1 MKREQIYLSTVDPRA
16 GELAR
21 ELGLGVEI
29 AEYCTAWNMD
39 REYPQTDERL
49 RGALAGNPR
58 RILHGPF
65 NELFPC
71 AIDPEARDLAARRYR
86 QAIALARNYGA
97 DKVVIHAG
105 FNPWLYYPVWF
116 REQSAVFWR
125 EFLAEDPG
133 VEIVLENV
141 LEQEPEWMTE
151 ILRAVDSPRL
161 RLCLDVGHA
170 NAYSEIPVMKW
181 LEESAPFLS
190 HLHIHNN
197 DGTGDTHSPLR
208 EGSIPVKALLSRAWQ
223 LCPEATATLEL
234 PNCEPSICWLL
245 EETIWKRN

>member
-71 AIDPEARDLAARRYR
+71 AIDPEARNLAARRYR
-86 QAIALARNYGA
+86 QAIALARDYGA

-125 EFLAEDPG
+125 EFLAEEPG

-161 RLCLDVGHA
+161 RLCLDVGHV
-170 NAYSEIPVMKW
+170 NAYSPVDAAQW
-181 LEESAPFLS
+181 LRRCAPWISHF
-190 HLHIHNN
+190 HLHNN
-197 DGTGDTHSPLR
+197 NGTRDAHDPLFR
-208 EGSIPVKALLSRAWQ
+208 GSIPMEELLTLAGE
-223 LCPEATATLEL
+223 LCPEATFTLEL
-234 PNCEPSICWLL
+234 PNAENSARELMKI
-245 EETIWKRN
+245 IGN

>member
-86 QAIALARNYGA
+86 QAIALARDYGA

-161 RLCLDVGHA
+161 RLCLDVGHV
-170 NAYSEIPVMKW
+170 NAYSPVDTAEW
-181 LEESAPFLS
+181 LRRCAPWISHF
-190 HLHIHNN
+190 HLHNN
-197 DGTGDTHSPLR
+197 NGTRDAHDPLFR
-208 EGSIPVKALLSRAWQ
+208 GSIPMEELLTLAGD
-223 LCPEATATLEL
+223 LCPEATFTLEL
-234 PNCEPSICWLL
+234 PDGESSARELMKI
-245 EETIWKRN
+245 IDH

>member
-86 QAIALARNYGA
+86 QAISLARDYGA

-161 RLCLDVGHA
+161 RLCLDVGHV
-170 NAYSEIPVMKW
+170 NAYSPVDAAEW
-181 LEESAPFLS
+181 LRRCAPWISHF
-190 HLHIHNN
+190 HLHNN
-197 DGTGDTHSPLR
+197 NGTRDAHDPLFR
-208 EGSIPVKALLSRAWQ
+208 GSIPMEELLTLAGE
-223 LCPEATATLEL
+223 LCPEATFTLEL
-234 PNCEPSICWLL
+234 PDAENSARELMKI
-245 EETIWKRN
+245 IDH

>member
-71 AIDPEARDLAARRYR
+71 AIDPEARNLAARRYR
-86 QAIALARNYGA
+86 QAIALARDYGA

-161 RLCLDVGHA
+161 RLCLDVGHV
-170 NAYSEIPVMKW
+170 NAYSPVDTAEW
-181 LEESAPFLS
+181 LRRCAPWISHF
-190 HLHIHNN
+190 HLHNN
-197 DGTGDTHSPLR
+197 NGTRDAHDPLFR
-208 EGSIPVKALLSRAWQ
+208 GSIPMEELLTLAGE
-223 LCPEATATLEL
+223 LCPEATFTLEL
-234 PNCEPSICWLL
+234 PNAENSARELMKI
-245 EETIWKRN
+245 IGN

>member
-86 QAIALARNYGA
+86 QAIALARDYGA

-125 EFLAEDPG
+125 EFLAEEPG

-161 RLCLDVGHA
+161 RLCLDVGHV
-170 NAYSEIPVMKW
+170 NAYSPVDTAQW
-181 LEESAPFLS
+181 LRRCAPWISHF
-190 HLHIHNN
+190 HLHNN
-197 DGTGDTHSPLR
+197 NGTRDAHDPLFR
-208 EGSIPVKALLSRAWQ
+208 GSIPMEELLTLAGE
-223 LCPEATATLEL
+223 LCPEATFTLEL
-234 PNCEPSICWLL
+234 PDAESSARELMKI
-245 EETIWKRN
+245 IDH

>member
-86 QAIALARNYGA
+86 QAIALARDYGA

-125 EFLAEDPG
+125 EFLAEETG

-161 RLCLDVGHA
+161 RLCLDVGHV
-170 NAYSEIPVMKW
+170 NAYSPVDAAQW
-181 LEESAPFLS
+181 LRRCAPWISHF
-190 HLHIHNN
+190 HLHNN
-197 DGTGDTHSPLR
+197 NGTRDAHDPLFR
-208 EGSIPVKALLSRAWQ
+208 GSIPMEELLTLAGE
-223 LCPEATATLEL
+223 LCPEATFTLEL
-234 PNCEPSICWLL
+234 PDAENSARELMKI
-245 EETIWKRN
+245 IGN

>member
-86 QAIALARNYGA
+86 QAIALARDYGA

-125 EFLAEDPG
+125 EFLAEEPG

-161 RLCLDVGHA
+161 RLCLDVGHV
-170 NAYSEIPVMKW
+170 NAYSPVDAAQW
-181 LEESAPFLS
+181 LRRCAPWISHF
-190 HLHIHNN
+190 HLHNN
-197 DGTGDTHSPLR
+197 NGTRDAHDPLFH
-208 EGSIPVKALLSRAWQ
+208 GSIPMEELLTLAGA
-223 LCPEATATLEL
+223 LCPEATFTLEL
-234 PNCEPSICWLL
+234 PDAENSARELMKI
-245 EETIWKRN
+245 IGN

>member
-86 QAIALARNYGA
+86 QAIALARDYGA

-125 EFLAEDPG
+125 EFLAEEPG

-141 LEQEPEWMTE
+141 LEREPEWMLD

-161 RLCLDVGHA
+161 RLCLDVGHV
-170 NAYSEIPVMKW
+170 NAYSPVGVTQW
-181 LEESAPFLS
+181 LERCAPWIS
-190 HLHIHNN
+190 HLHLHNN
-197 DGTGDTHSPLR
+197 DGTRDAHDALFQGT
-208 EGSIPVKALLSRAWQ
+208 IPMKEILNLAGE
-223 LCPEATATLEL
+223 LCPKATFTLEL
-234 PNCEPSICWLL
+234 PDGESSVRELMELVDN
-245 EETIWKRN
+245 

>member
-1 MKREQIYLSTVDPRA
+1 MREERFYLSTIDPKA
-16 GELAR
+16 GQLAR
-21 ELGLGVEI
+21 EYGLGVEI
-29 AEYCTAWNMD
+29 AEFCTAWNMD
-39 REYPQTDERL
+39 RELAETDARVRQQLE
-49 RGALAGNPR
+49 GNRR

-86 QAIALARNYGA
+86 QAIALARDYGA

-161 RLCLDVGHA
+161 RLCLDVGHV
-170 NAYSEIPVMKW
+170 NAYSPVDAAQW
-181 LEESAPFLS
+181 LRRCAPWISHF
-190 HLHIHNN
+190 HLHNN
-197 DGTGDTHSPLR
+197 NGTRDAHDPLFR
-208 EGSIPVKALLSRAWQ
+208 GSIPMEELLTLAGD
-223 LCPEATATLEL
+223 LCPEATFTLEL
-234 PNCEPSICWLL
+234 PNAESSARELMKI
-245 EETIWKRN
+245 IDH

>member
-71 AIDPEARDLAARRYR
+71 AIDPQARDLAARRYR
-86 QAIALARNYGA
+86 QAIALARDYGA

-141 LEQEPEWMTE
+141 LEQEPEWMTD

-161 RLCLDVGHA
+161 RLCLDVGHV
-170 NAYSEIPVMKW
+170 NAYSPVDAAQW
-181 LEESAPFLS
+181 LRRCAPWISHF
-190 HLHIHNN
+190 HLHNN
-197 DGTGDTHSPLR
+197 NGTRDAHDPLFR
-208 EGSIPVKALLSRAWQ
+208 GSIPMEELLTLAGE
-223 LCPEATATLEL
+223 LCPEATFTLEL
-234 PNCEPSICWLL
+234 PNAENSARELMKI
-245 EETIWKRN
+245 IDH

>member
-86 QAIALARNYGA
+86 QAIALARDYGA

-161 RLCLDVGHA
+161 RLCLDVGHV
-170 NAYSEIPVMKW
+170 NAYSPVDAAEW
-181 LEESAPFLS
+181 LRRCAPWISHF
-190 HLHIHNN
+190 HLHNN
-197 DGTGDTHSPLR
+197 NGTRDAHDPLFR
-208 EGSIPVKALLSRAWQ
+208 GSIPMEELLTLAGE
-223 LCPEATATLEL
+223 LCPEATFTLEL
-234 PNCEPSICWLL
+234 PEAENSARELMKI
-245 EETIWKRN
+245 IDH

>member
-86 QAIALARNYGA
+86 QAIALARDYGA

-125 EFLAEDPG
+125 EFLAEEPG

-161 RLCLDVGHA
+161 RLCLDVGHV
-170 NAYSEIPVMKW
+170 NAYSPVDAAQW
-181 LEESAPFLS
+181 LRRCAPWISHF
-190 HLHIHNN
+190 HLHNN
-197 DGTGDTHSPLR
+197 NGTRDAHDPLFR
-208 EGSIPVKALLSRAWQ
+208 GSIPMEELLTLAGE
-223 LCPEATATLEL
+223 LCPEATFTLEL
-234 PNCEPSICWLL
+234 PDAENSARELMKIT
-245 EETIWKRN
+245 EN

>member
-86 QAIALARNYGA
+86 QAIALARDYGA

-125 EFLAEDPG
+125 EFLAEEPG

-161 RLCLDVGHA
+161 RLCLDVGHV
-170 NAYSEIPVMKW
+170 NAYSPVDAAEW
-181 LEESAPFLS
+181 LRRCAPWISHF
-190 HLHIHNN
+190 HLHNN
-197 DGTGDTHSPLR
+197 NGTRDAHDPLFR
-208 EGSIPVKALLSRAWQ
+208 GSIPMEELLTLAGD
-223 LCPEATATLEL
+223 LCPEATFTLEL
-234 PNCEPSICWLL
+234 PDGESSARELMKITEN
-245 EETIWKRN
+245 

>member
-86 QAIALARNYGA
+86 QAIALARDYGA

-161 RLCLDVGHA
+161 RLCLDVGHV
-170 NAYSEIPVMKW
+170 NAYSPVDAAQW
-181 LEESAPFLS
+181 LRRCAPWISHF
-190 HLHIHNN
+190 HLHNN
-197 DGTGDTHSPLR
+197 NGTRDAHDPLFR
-208 EGSIPVKALLSRAWQ
+208 GSIPMEELLTLAGE
-223 LCPEATATLEL
+223 LCPEATFTLEL
-234 PNCEPSICWLL
+234 PDAENSARELMKI
-245 EETIWKRN
+245 IDH

>member
-86 QAIALARNYGA
+86 QAIALARDYGA

-125 EFLAEDPG
+125 EFLAEEPG

-161 RLCLDVGHA
+161 RLCLDVGHV
-170 NAYSEIPVMKW
+170 NAYSPVDAAQW
-181 LEESAPFLS
+181 LRRCAPWISHF
-190 HLHIHNN
+190 HLHNN
-197 DGTGDTHSPLR
+197 NGTRDAHDPLFR
-208 EGSIPVKALLSRAWQ
+208 GSIPMEELLTLAGE
-223 LCPEATATLEL
+223 LCPEATFTLEL
-234 PNCEPSICWLL
+234 PDGESSARELMKI
-245 EETIWKRN
+245 IDH

>member
-86 QAIALARNYGA
+86 QAIALARDYGA

-125 EFLAEDPG
+125 EFLAEEPG

-141 LEQEPEWMTE
+141 LEQEPEWMTD

-161 RLCLDVGHA
+161 RLCLDVGHV
-170 NAYSEIPVMKW
+170 NAYSPVDAAQW
-181 LEESAPFLS
+181 LRRCAPWISHF
-190 HLHIHNN
+190 HLHNN
-197 DGTGDTHSPLR
+197 NGTRDAHDPLFR
-208 EGSIPVKALLSRAWQ
+208 GSIPMEELLTLAGE
-223 LCPEATATLEL
+223 LCPEATFTLEL
-234 PNCEPSICWLL
+234 PDAENSARELMKI
-245 EETIWKRN
+245 IGN

>member
-86 QAIALARNYGA
+86 QAIALARDYGA

-125 EFLAEDPG
+125 EFLAEEPG

-161 RLCLDVGHA
+161 RLCLDVGHV
-170 NAYSEIPVMKW
+170 NAYSPVDAAQW
-181 LEESAPFLS
+181 LRRCAPWISHF
-190 HLHIHNN
+190 HLHNN
-197 DGTGDTHSPLR
+197 NGTRDAHDPLFR
-208 EGSIPVKALLSRAWQ
+208 GSIPMEELLTLAGE
-223 LCPEATATLEL
+223 LCPEATFTLEL
-234 PNCEPSICWLL
+234 PNAENSARELMKI
-245 EETIWKRN
+245 IDH

>member
-1 MKREQIYLSTVDPRA
+1 MREERFYLSTIDPKA
-16 GELAR
+16 GQLAL
-21 ELGLGVEI
+21 EYGLGVEI
-29 AEYCTAWNMD
+29 AEFCTAWNMD
-39 REYPQTDERL
+39 REFSETDARVRQQLE
-49 RGALAGNPR
+49 GNRR

-86 QAIALARNYGA
+86 QAIALARDYGA

-125 EFLAEDPG
+125 EFLAADPG

-141 LEQEPEWMTE
+141 LEQEPEWMTD

-161 RLCLDVGHA
+161 RLCLDVGHV
-170 NAYSEIPVMKW
+170 NAYSPVDAAQW
-181 LEESAPFLS
+181 LRRCAPWISHF
-190 HLHIHNN
+190 HLHNN
-197 DGTGDTHSPLR
+197 NGTRDAHDPLFR
-208 EGSIPVKALLSRAWQ
+208 GSIPMEELLTLAGE
-223 LCPEATATLEL
+223 LCPEATFTLEL
-234 PNCEPSICWLL
+234 PDAENSARELMKI
-245 EETIWKRN
+245 IDH

>member
-86 QAIALARNYGA
+86 QAIALARDYGA

-141 LEQEPEWMTE
+141 LEQEPEWMTD

-161 RLCLDVGHA
+161 RLCLDVGHV
-170 NAYSEIPVMKW
+170 NAYSPVDAAQW
-181 LEESAPFLS
+181 LRRCAPWISHF
-190 HLHIHNN
+190 HLHNN
-197 DGTGDTHSPLR
+197 NGTRDAHDPLFR
-208 EGSIPVKALLSRAWQ
+208 GSIPMEELLTLAGA
-223 LCPEATATLEL
+223 LCPEATFTLEL
-234 PNCEPSICWLL
+234 PDAENSARELMKI
-245 EETIWKRN
+245 IDH

>member
-86 QAIALARNYGA
+86 QAIALARDYGA

-141 LEQEPEWMTE
+141 LEQEPEWMTD

-161 RLCLDVGHA
+161 RLCLDVGHV
-170 NAYSEIPVMKW
+170 NAYSPVDAAQW
-181 LEESAPFLS
+181 LRRCAPWISHF
-190 HLHIHNN
+190 HLHNN
-197 DGTGDTHSPLR
+197 NGTRDAHDPLFR
-208 EGSIPVKALLSRAWQ
+208 GSIPMEELLTLAGE
-223 LCPEATATLEL
+223 LCPEATFTLEL
-234 PNCEPSICWLL
+234 PDAENSARELMKI
-245 EETIWKRN
+245 IDH

>member
-86 QAIALARNYGA
+86 QAIALARDYGA

-125 EFLAEDPG
+125 EFLAEEPG

-161 RLCLDVGHA
+161 RLCLDVGHV
-170 NAYSEIPVMKW
+170 NAYSPVDTAQW
-181 LEESAPFLS
+181 LRRCAPWISHF
-190 HLHIHNN
+190 HLHNN
-197 DGTGDTHSPLR
+197 NGTRDAHDPLFR
-208 EGSIPVKALLSRAWQ
+208 GSIPMEELLTLAGE
-223 LCPEATATLEL
+223 LCPEATFTLEL
-234 PNCEPSICWLL
+234 PEAESSARELMKITEN
-245 EETIWKRN
+245 

>member
-71 AIDPEARDLAARRYR
+71 AIDPEARNLAARRYR
-86 QAIALARNYGA
+86 QAIALARDYGA
-97 DKVVIHAG
+97 DKVVLHAG

-125 EFLAEDPG
+125 EFLAEEPG

-161 RLCLDVGHA
+161 RLCLDVGHV
-170 NAYSEIPVMKW
+170 NAYSPVDAAQW
-181 LEESAPFLS
+181 LRRCAPWISHF
-190 HLHIHNN
+190 HLHNN
-197 DGTGDTHSPLR
+197 NGTRDAHDPLFR
-208 EGSIPVKALLSRAWQ
+208 GSIPMEELLALAGA
-223 LCPEATATLEL
+223 LCPEATFTLEL
-234 PNCEPSICWLL
+234 PDGESSARELMKI
-245 EETIWKRN
+245 IDQ

>member
-86 QAIALARNYGA
+86 QAIALARDYGA

-161 RLCLDVGHA
+161 RLCLDVGHV
-170 NAYSEIPVMKW
+170 NAYSPVDAAQW
-181 LEESAPFLS
+181 LRRCAPWISHF
-190 HLHIHNN
+190 HLHNN
-197 DGTGDTHSPLR
+197 NGTRDAHDPLFR
-208 EGSIPVKALLSRAWQ
+208 GSIPMEELLTLAGE
-223 LCPEATATLEL
+223 LCPEATFTLEL
-234 PNCEPSICWLL
+234 PNAENSARELMKI
-245 EETIWKRN
+245 IDQ

>member
-86 QAIALARNYGA
+86 QAIALARDYGA

-125 EFLAEDPG
+125 EFLAEEPG

-161 RLCLDVGHA
+161 RLCLDVGHV
-170 NAYSEIPVMKW
+170 NAYSPVDAAEW
-181 LEESAPFLS
+181 LRRCAPWISHF
-190 HLHIHNN
+190 HLHNN
-197 DGTGDTHSPLR
+197 NGTRDAHDPLFR
-208 EGSIPVKALLSRAWQ
+208 GSIPMEELLALAGELF
-223 LCPEATATLEL
+223 PEATFTLEL
-234 PNCEPSICWLL
+234 PDAENSARELMKI
-245 EETIWKRN
+245 IDH

>member
-86 QAIALARNYGA
+86 QAIALARDYGA

-125 EFLAEDPG
+125 EFLAEEPG

-161 RLCLDVGHA
+161 RLCLDVGHV
-170 NAYSEIPVMKW
+170 NAYSPVDAAEW
-181 LEESAPFLS
+181 LRRCAPWISHF
-190 HLHIHNN
+190 HLHNN
-197 DGTGDTHSPLR
+197 NGTRDAHDPLFR
-208 EGSIPVKALLSRAWQ
+208 GSIPMEELLTLAGD
-223 LCPEATATLEL
+223 LCPEATFTLEL
-234 PNCEPSICWLL
+234 PDAENSARELMKI
-245 EETIWKRN
+245 TDH

>member
-86 QAIALARNYGA
+86 QAIALARDYGA

-141 LEQEPEWMTE
+141 LEQEPEWMTD

-161 RLCLDVGHA
+161 RLCLDVGHV
-170 NAYSEIPVMKW
+170 NAYSPVDAAQW
-181 LEESAPFLS
+181 LRRCAPWISHF
-190 HLHIHNN
+190 HLHNN
-197 DGTGDTHSPLR
+197 NGTRDAHDPLFR
-208 EGSIPVKALLSRAWQ
+208 GSIPMEELLTLAGE
-223 LCPEATATLEL
+223 LCPEATFTLEL
-234 PNCEPSICWLL
+234 PNAENSARELMKI
-245 EETIWKRN
+245 TDH

>member
-86 QAIALARNYGA
+86 QAIALARDYGA

-125 EFLAEDPG
+125 EFLAEEPG

-161 RLCLDVGHA
+161 RLCLDVGHV
-170 NAYSEIPVMKW
+170 NAYSPVDTAEW
-181 LEESAPFLS
+181 LRRCAPWISHF
-190 HLHIHNN
+190 HLHNN
-197 DGTGDTHSPLR
+197 NGTRDAHDPLFR
-208 EGSIPVKALLSRAWQ
+208 GSIPMEELLTLAGD
-223 LCPEATATLEL
+223 LCPEATFTLEL
-234 PNCEPSICWLL
+234 PDAENSARELMKI
-245 EETIWKRN
+245 IGN

>member
-86 QAIALARNYGA
+86 QAIALARDYGA

-125 EFLAEDPG
+125 EFLAEEPG

-161 RLCLDVGHA
+161 RLCLDVGHV
-170 NAYSEIPVMKW
+170 NAYSPVDTAQW
-181 LEESAPFLS
+181 LRRCAPWISHF
-190 HLHIHNN
+190 HLHNN
-197 DGTGDTHSPLR
+197 NGTRDAHDPLFR
-208 EGSIPVKALLSRAWQ
+208 GSIPMEELLTLAGE
-223 LCPEATATLEL
+223 LCPEATFTLEL
-234 PNCEPSICWLL
+234 PDGESSARELMKIIGN
-245 EETIWKRN
+245 

>member
-86 QAIALARNYGA
+86 QAIALARDYGA

-161 RLCLDVGHA
+161 RLCLDVGHV
-170 NAYSEIPVMKW
+170 NAYSPVDAAQW
-181 LEESAPFLS
+181 LRRCAPWISHF
-190 HLHIHNN
+190 HLHNN
-197 DGTGDTHSPLR
+197 NGTRDAHDPLFR
-208 EGSIPVKALLSRAWQ
+208 GSIPMEELLTLAGE
-223 LCPEATATLEL
+223 LCPEATFTLEL
-234 PNCEPSICWLL
+234 PDAENSARELMKI
-245 EETIWKRN
+245 IGN

>member
-86 QAIALARNYGA
+86 QTIALARDYGA

-125 EFLAEDPG
+125 EFLAEEPG

-161 RLCLDVGHA
+161 RLCLDVGHV
-170 NAYSEIPVMKW
+170 NAYSPVDTAEW
-181 LEESAPFLS
+181 LRRCAPWISHF
-190 HLHIHNN
+190 HLHNN
-197 DGTGDTHSPLR
+197 NGTRDAHDPLFR
-208 EGSIPVKALLSRAWQ
+208 GSIPMEELLTLAGE
-223 LCPEATATLEL
+223 LCPEATFTLEL
-234 PNCEPSICWLL
+234 PDAENSARELMKI
-245 EETIWKRN
+245 IDH

>member
-86 QAIALARNYGA
+86 QAIALARDYGA

-125 EFLAEDPG
+125 EFLAEEPG

-161 RLCLDVGHA
+161 RLCLDVGHV
-170 NAYSEIPVMKW
+170 NAYSPVDTAEW
-181 LEESAPFLS
+181 LRRCAPWISHF
-190 HLHIHNN
+190 HLHNN
-197 DGTGDTHSPLR
+197 NGTRDAHDPLFQ
-208 EGSIPVKALLSRAWQ
+208 GSIPMEELLTLAGA
-223 LCPEATATLEL
+223 LCPEATFTLEL
-234 PNCEPSICWLL
+234 PNAENSARELMKI
-245 EETIWKRN
+245 IGN

>member
-29 AEYCTAWNMD
+29 AEYCTACNLD
-39 REYPQTDERL
+39 DFFPETDASVQKQIS
-49 RGALAGNPR
+49 GVPR
-58 RILHGPF
+58 RLLHGPF

-86 QAIALARNYGA
+86 QTIALARDYGA

-116 REQSAVFWR
+116 REQSVVFWR
-125 EFLAEDPG
+125 EFLREDPG

-141 LEQEPEWMTE
+141 LEQEPEWLLE
-151 ILRAVDSPRL
+151 IVRAVEHPRL
-161 RLCLDVGHA
+161 RLCLDVGHV
-170 NAYSEIPVMKW
+170 NAYSPVGVEDW
-181 LEESAPFLS
+181 LRRCAPWIS
-190 HLHIHNN
+190 HFHLHNN
-197 DGTGDTHSPLR
+197 DGTRDSHDGLFH
-208 EGSIPVKALLSRAWQ
+208 GSIPMEDILNLARE
-223 LCPEATATLEL
+223 LCPKASFTLEL
-234 PNCEPSICWLL
+234 PDGESSVRELL
-245 EETIWKRN
+245 KLIDN

>member
-71 AIDPEARDLAARRYR
+71 AIDPEARNLAARRYR
-86 QAIALARNYGA
+86 QAIALARDYGA

-125 EFLAEDPG
+125 EFLAEEPG

-161 RLCLDVGHA
+161 RLCLDVGHV
-170 NAYSEIPVMKW
+170 NAYSPVDTAQW
-181 LEESAPFLS
+181 LRRCAPWISHF
-190 HLHIHNN
+190 HLHNN
-197 DGTGDTHSPLR
+197 NGTRDAHDPLFR
-208 EGSIPVKALLSRAWQ
+208 GSIPMEELLTLAGE
-223 LCPEATATLEL
+223 LCPEATFTLEL
-234 PNCEPSICWLL
+234 PDAENSARELMKI
-245 EETIWKRN
+245 IDH

>member
-71 AIDPEARDLAARRYR
+71 AIDPEARNLAARRYR
-86 QAIALARNYGA
+86 QAIALARDYGA

-161 RLCLDVGHA
+161 RLCLDVGHV
-170 NAYSEIPVMKW
+170 NAYSPVDAAQW
-181 LEESAPFLS
+181 LRRCAPWISHF
-190 HLHIHNN
+190 HLHNN
-197 DGTGDTHSPLR
+197 NGTRDAHDPLFR
-208 EGSIPVKALLSRAWQ
+208 GSIPMEELLTLAGE
-223 LCPEATATLEL
+223 LCPEATFTLEL
-234 PNCEPSICWLL
+234 PDAENSARELMKI
-245 EETIWKRN
+245 TDH

>member
-86 QAIALARNYGA
+86 QAIALARDYGA

-125 EFLAEDPG
+125 EFLAEEPG

-161 RLCLDVGHA
+161 RLCLDVGHV
-170 NAYSEIPVMKW
+170 NAYSPVDAAEW
-181 LEESAPFLS
+181 LRRCAPWISHF
-190 HLHIHNN
+190 HLHNN
-197 DGTGDTHSPLR
+197 NGTRDAHDPLFQ
-208 EGSIPVKALLSRAWQ
+208 GSIPMEELLTLAGA
-223 LCPEATATLEL
+223 LCPEATFTLEL
-234 PNCEPSICWLL
+234 PDAENSARELMKI
-245 EETIWKRN
+245 IGN